1 MAPQWP
7 IALPVI
13 SAKLSA
19 SVSTNVARTGIKS
32 GLPRQRNR
40 FKNQVSQYSVSWLFT
55 DAEFYTFETF
65 HRVNLTNGNQW
76 FEIDLPATQGFQTV
90 LARFVGGAYKC
101 SNKGVL
107 NWSVSAKLEV
117 ENSYGYTSY
126 P

>member
-7 IALPVI
+7 TSIPPI
-13 SAKLSA
+13 SAKISA
-19 SVSTNVARTGIKS
+19 SVTTNVARTKIKN

-40 FKNQVSQYSVSWLFT
+40 FKNQVSVYNVSWLLT
-55 DAEFYTFETF
+55 DAELNTFETF
-65 HRVNLTNGNQW
+65 HRVNLNNGNQW
-76 FEIDLPATQGFQTV
+76 FEIDLPVTQGFQTA
-90 LARFVGGAYKC
+90 LARFVSGEYKS

-107 NWSVSAKLEV
+107 NWSVSASLEI

>member
-7 IALPVI
+7 TSIPPI
-13 SAKLSA
+13 SSKISVK
-19 SVSTNVARTGIKS
+19 VSTNVARTDVKN

-40 FKNQVSQYSVSWLFT
+40 FKNQISVYNVSWLLT
-55 DAEFYTFETF
+55 DAELNTFETF
-65 HRVNLTNGNQW
+65 HRVNLNNGNQW
-76 FEIDLPATQGFQTV
+76 FEIDLPVTQGFQTA
-90 LARFVGGAYKC
+90 LARFVKGEYKS

-107 NWSVSAKLEV
+107 NWSVSASLEI